1 MEFWIL
7 LSFKKKKQKNVLT
20 IFLKNFLCL
29 ILYLKKQGDILNQL
43 GLGQL

>member
-7 LSFKKKKQKNVLT
+7 LSFKKKKKKVLT

-29 ILYLKKQGDILNQL
+29 ILYMKKKGDILNQL